1 MAGAKVP
8 LTFRIFKGD
17 QLLREERL
25 SLSVIKLGKVPSAH
39 LKLDDET
46 VSRMHAIIEV
56 NGPGDVSI
64 IDLGSTKGT
73 FVNGQK
79 VNKAKL
85 QSGDTIVVGET
96 RIELTISAGE
106 EDEVTRVNQGA
117 VPPADVIASTPRP
130 TTPAPGFAQTMQAPA
145 APAPIAAPP
154 RPAAP
159 AASPPP
165 AAAAPPSFAAPPVA
179 AQSFSATPPAPM
191 SFSSP
196 GTGPTLRP
204 PPGLPGG
211 AQIYGTA
218 MAPPIGF
225 QQSMAESADDVTGA
239 RAVEVAAM
247 LGDSVVGVKH
257 CMDPRGGRISA
268 VTWLFLALGIMSL
281 VTSVVAFAVSVN
293 NAAYNKARYDFE
305 TTGMINFESL
315 SSPEKELVVK
325 REVRSFRPTVQ
336 DIKDHDTN
344 RDGEISASEL
354 PAALEGKRVQHP
366 TWVLRPGY
374 AVRPK
379 MLPVALDW
387 MAFGGLA
394 FSIFA
399 FTYMLARARAEKK
412 SPYYRI
418 GTAPGVEFA
427 TDGAPEPAFPMIQP
441 RGDDFAF
448 NFGRGMDGEMI
459 VGGQSTSLAELAAQ
473 GRTSISPI
481 PPNAKIRVRA
491 GKTTFL
497 VSAVPQPRRAV
508 GAMFASVESRVLAY
522 FGGSL
527 AAHLIFLFI
536 VKQAYIDTSG
546 VNVDLALNEDGN
558 LRSNTAS
565 QDDPPPP
572 EEEDK
577 PDDGEEESGGTGTAM
592 ALEEGKMGK
601 KDSDRAEGQYKMQKS
616 QEDPVL
622 ARQQAIEQART
633 AGILGSTALQQGGAF
648 ASLTGTGDISSGFDD
663 TNIYGGLLGNEAGEM
678 NGGFGFG
685 RSGFGPG
692 GGGTGWGT
700 IGTGRYGTIGHGSGT
715 GSGYGVGGGRG
726 GMRGRSSA
734 VPTVSIGQPNAQGD
748 LDKAIIRR
756 YIKRNIQKIQYCYE
770 KELLAKSNLA
780 GTVSTQFFITPN
792 GNVASSTGSGVDP
805 EVANCVANVIRGIEF
820 PKPKGGGGVQV
831 NYPFTFRPAGS

>member
-17 QLLREERL
+17 TLLREERL

-96 RIELTISAGE
+96 RIELAIGQS
-106 EDEVTRVNQGA
+106 EDEDITRVNQGA
-117 VPPADVIASTPRP
+117 AAAPAA
-130 TTPAPGFAQTMQAPA
+130 PALAQTMQAPA
-145 APAPIAAPP
+145 APPAPPTPP
-154 RPAAP
+154 RPP
-159 AASPPP
+159 AFSSQPP
-165 AAAAPPSFAAPPVA
+165 AAAPPQAFTP
-179 AQSFSATPPAPM
+179 PPAP
-191 SFSSP
+191 SAVAPPPGAFAQTLGSQPTPAAPLS
-196 GTGPTLRP
+196 GTGPAPALKP
-204 PPGLPGG
+204 PPGMPTSPM
-211 AQIYGTA
+211 YGTGTA
-218 MAPPIGF
+218 AVSPTGF
-225 QQSMAESADDVTGA
+225 QAGFAEMVDDHSGA

-257 CMDPRGGRISA
+257 CMNPRGGKVTP
-268 VTWLFLALGIMSL
+268 VTWTFLAVAAATL
-281 VTSVVAFAVSVN
+281 VASIVAFVVSIN
-293 NAAYNKARYDFE
+293 NASNNKAAYDYQ
-305 TTGMINFESL
+305 TTCMVDYDMLSADAQEIAKKRDPSINERMAAKKD
-315 SSPEKELVVK
+315 PG
-325 REVRSFRPTVQ
+325 RVQ
-336 DIKDHDTN
+336 DPNCTPK
-344 RDGEISASEL
+344 
-354 PAALEGKRVQHP
+354 
-366 TWVLRPGY
+366 PGY
-374 AVRPK
+374 AVRAKPQSI
-379 MLPVALDW
+379 LLDW
-387 MAFGGLA
+387 MAFGGLGLSIA
-394 FSIFA
+394 F
-399 FTYMLARARAEKK
+399 FTLMLARYRSEKV
-412 SPYYRI
+412 SPHFRI
-418 GTAPGVEFA
+418 GSAAGVEFA
-427 TDGAPEPAFPMIQP
+427 TEGAPGPDFPLVQP

-448 NFGRGMDGEMI
+448 NFAPGMEGEMV
-459 VGGQSTSLAELAAQ
+459 VGGQSTSLSELASQ
-473 GRTSISPI
+473 GRTTIFPI

-497 VSAVPQPRRAV
+497 VSAVAQPRRAV
-508 GAMFASVESRVLAY
+508 GALFATFETQVLAY

-536 VKQAYIDTSG
+536 VRRAYIPDSQVNAQMDSMEDTTT
-546 VNVDLALNEDGN
+546 
-558 LRSNTAS
+558 RSANTS

-577 PDDGEEESGGTGTAM
+577 PDDGEDESGGTGTAM

-601 KDSDRAEGQYKMQKS
+601 KDSERAEGQYKMQKN
-616 QEDPVL
+616 QEDPQL
-622 ARQQAIEQART
+622 ARQQAIEAART
-633 AGILGSTALQQGGAF
+633 AGILGSTKLTDGGAF

-663 TNIYGGLLGNEAGEM
+663 SNIYGGLLGNEAGEM
-678 NGGFGFG
+678 NGGFGYG

-770 KELLAKSNLA
+770 KELLAKSNLS
-780 GTVSTQFFITPN
+780 GTVQTSFFITPN
-792 GNVASSTGSGVDP
+792 GNVAQSQGSGVDP
-805 EVANCVANVIRGIEF
+805 QVASCVADVIKGIEF

>member
-96 RIELTISAGE
+96 RIELAIGASE
-106 EDEVTRVNQGA
+106 EEEVTKVSTQA
-117 VPPADVIASTPRP
+117 APEVISSTPRP
-130 TTPAPGFAQTMQAPA
+130 AVPAPTMQSSVP
-145 APAPIAAPP
+145 PPAPP
-154 RPAAP
+154 RPP
-159 AASPPP
+159 
-165 AAAAPPSFAAPPVA
+165 APPSFATSTAVA
-179 AQSFSATPPAPM
+179 PPAPQA
-191 SFSSP
+191 FAP
-196 GTGPTLRP
+196 GPAPAAPMAAASAPAPSAPSLRP
-204 PPGLPGG
+204 PPGMPGG
-211 AQIYGTA
+211 PSIYGA
-218 MAPPIGF
+218 PMAVPQGF
-225 QQSMAESADDVTGA
+225 QASMAESADDLTGA

-257 CMDPRGGRISA
+257 CMDPRGGSIKTG
-268 VTWLFLALGIMSL
+268 TWLIFAAAIIAFLLSAGAFTLG
-281 VTSVVAFAVSVN
+281 VKT
-293 NAAYNKARYDFE
+293 AAYNKGRYDYE
-305 TTGMINFESL
+305 TQKL
-315 SSPEKELVVK
+315 
-325 REVRSFRPTVQ
+325 
-336 DIKDHDTN
+336 
-344 RDGEISASEL
+344 
-354 PAALEGKRVQHP
+354 GK
-366 TWVLRPGY
+366 PGY
-374 AVRPK
+374 AVRPVI
-379 MLPVALDW
+379 LPQALDW
-387 MAFGGLA
+387 IAFGGLA
-394 FSIFA
+394 FSISFFA
-399 FTYMLARARAEKK
+399 WSLARMRSERR
-412 SPYYRI
+412 SPWFRI
-418 GTAPGVEFA
+418 GNAPGVEFA
-427 TDGAPEPAFPMIQP
+427 TEGAGPVFPLVEP

-448 NFGRGMDGEMI
+448 NFSPGMEGEMI
-459 VGGQSTSLAELAAQ
+459 TNGQSTSLAELASQ
-473 GRTSISPI
+473 GRTSIMPI
-481 PPNAKIRVRA
+481 PPNSKIRVRI

-497 VSAVPQPRRAV
+497 VSAVPRPRSTT
-508 GAMFASVESRVLAY
+508 GALFASFEARVLAY

-527 AAHLIFLFI
+527 AAHLILLFI
-536 VKQAYIDTSG
+536 VKQAYIDDSG
-546 VNVDLALNEDGN
+546 VNVDLASLEDN
-558 LRSNTAS
+558 SLRSASAS

-577 PDDGEEESGGTGTAM
+577 PDDGADESGGTGTAM

-601 KDSDRAEGQYKMQKS
+601 KDSDRAEGQYKMQKN
-616 QEDPVL
+616 QEDPQL

-633 AGILGSTALQQGGAF
+633 AGILGSTALTQGGAF

-678 NGGFGFG
+678 NGGFGYG

-780 GTVSTQFFITPN
+780 GTVQTQFFITPN
-792 GNVASSTGSGVDP
+792 GNVATASGSGVDP
-805 EVANCVANVIRGIEF
+805 EVANCVANVIKGIEF

>member
-17 QLLREERL
+17 QLLREEKL

-96 RIELTISAGE
+96 RIELAIGAGE
-106 EDEVTRVNQGA
+106 EEDVATSVNLGA
-117 VPPADVIASTPRP
+117 APPAPAQDVVASTPRP
-130 TTPAPGFAQTMQAPA
+130 AAPPVQPMAQTMQAPPPA
-145 APAPIAAPP
+145 PTPRAPAPP
-154 RPAAP
+154 AP
-159 AASPPP
+159 APQQAFAPPP
-165 AAAAPPSFAAPPVA
+165 APSYAPPPSAPSNV
-179 AQSFSATPPAPM
+179 
-191 SFSSP
+191 
-196 GTGPTLRP
+196 RP
-204 PPGLPGG
+204 PPGM
-211 AQIYGTA
+211 AIYGTA
-218 MAPPIGF
+218 TAAPATGF
-225 QQSMAESADDVTGA
+225 QASMAGEADDIGGA

-257 CMDPRGGRISA
+257 CMDPRGGK
-268 VTWLFLALGIMSL
+268 VTP
-281 VTSVVAFAVSVN
+281 VTYGFFAFALAMILMAGVSFYMAVD
-293 NAAYNKARYDFE
+293 NAAYNKGRYDYE
-305 TTGMINFESL
+305 T
-315 SSPEKELVVK
+315 
-325 REVRSFRPTVQ
+325 Q
-336 DIKDHDTN
+336 
-344 RDGEISASEL
+344 
-354 PAALEGKRVQHP
+354 
-366 TWVLRPGY
+366 VLKKPGF
-374 AVRPK
+374 AVRPRI
-379 MLPVALDW
+379 LPMAYDW
-387 MAFGGLA
+387 MMFGGFFLGIMGA
-394 FSIFA
+394 
-399 FTYMLARARAEKK
+399 TYGLARMRSEKK
-412 SPYYRI
+412 SPFFRI

-427 TDGAPEPAFPMIQP
+427 TEGAPSADFPLVAP
-441 RGDDFAF
+441 SGDDFAF
-448 NFGRGMDGEMI
+448 NFASGMEGEM
-459 VGGQSTSLAELAAQ
+459 VVNGQSTSLQELAAQ
-473 GRTSISPI
+473 GRTTISPI
-481 PPNAKIRVRA
+481 PPGAKIRVRA

-497 VSAVPQPRRAV
+497 VSAVPQPRRH
-508 GAMFASVESRVLAY
+508 AMPLFAALESRVLAY
-522 FGGSL
+522 FAGSL
-527 AAHLIFLFI
+527 AVHLGFWLVLEQIPVEDSGANIDL
-536 VKQAYIDTSG
+536 ASLEDTSTRT
-546 VNVDLALNEDGN
+546 N
-558 LRSNTAS
+558 SAS

-572 EEEDK
+572 EEEEK
-577 PDDGEEESGGTGTAM
+577 PDDGADESGGTGTAM

-601 KDSDRAEGQYKMQKS
+601 KDSDRAEGQYKMKKE
-616 QEDPVL
+616 QEDPQL

-633 AGILGSTALQQGGAF
+633 AGILGSSALTQGGAF

-663 TNIYGGLLGNEAGEM
+663 GNIYGGLLGNEAGEM

-726 GMRGRSSA
+726 GMRGRTAS

-770 KELLAKSNLA
+770 KELLAKPGLA

-792 GNVASSTGSGVDP
+792 GNVASSSGSGVDGN
-805 EVANCVANVIRGIEF
+805 VASCVAGVIKDIEF

>member
-17 QLLREERL
+17 QLIREERL

-96 RIELTISAGE
+96 RIELAIGAGE
-106 EDEVTRVNQGA
+106 ETDDAVTRVNA
-117 VPPADVIASTPRP
+117 PAHQDIIASAARP
-130 TTPAPGFAQTMQAPA
+130 MEPAPMAP
-145 APAPIAAPP
+145 PPMAAPP
-154 RPAAP
+154 RAP
-159 AASPPP
+159 APP
-165 AAAAPPSFAAPPVA
+165 AFAAPPPGASFAAPP
-179 AQSFSATPPAPM
+179 QSAPIV
-191 SFSSP
+191 
-196 GTGPTLRP
+196 RP
-204 PPGLPGG
+204 PPGHAAAGPAL
-211 AQIYGTA
+211 YGTA
-218 MAPPIGF
+218 QAPMPGF
-225 QQSMAESADDVTGA
+225 QTAMAGEADDLGGT

-257 CMDPRGGRISA
+257 CIDPKGGKISSTTIALFAIGIVSLLAFGFSFWKA
-268 VTWLFLALGIMSL
+268 VD
-281 VTSVVAFAVSVN
+281 
-293 NAAYNKARYDFE
+293 NAAYNKGKYDYE
-305 TTGMINFESL
+305 TT
-315 SSPEKELVVK
+315 
-325 REVRSFRPTVQ
+325 
-336 DIKDHDTN
+336 
-344 RDGEISASEL
+344 
-354 PAALEGKRVQHP
+354 
-366 TWVLRPGY
+366 VLKKPGF
-374 AVRPK
+374 AVRPR
-379 MLPVALDW
+379 MLSQGYDFI
-387 MAFGGLA
+387 AFGGL
-394 FSIFA
+394 FA
-399 FTYMLARARAEKK
+399 SLLTCTAALARMRKEKQ
-412 SPYYRI
+412 SPYVRI
-418 GTAPGVEFA
+418 GSAPGVEFPIEQ
-427 TDGAPEPAFPMIQP
+427 APSPDFPLVAPQ
-441 RGDDFAF
+441 GDDFAF
-448 NFGRGMDGEMI
+448 HFGHGMEGEMF
-459 VGGQSTSLAELAAQ
+459 VNGQATSLAELAAQ
-473 GRTSISPI
+473 GRTTISPI
-481 PPNAKIRVRA
+481 PANAKIRVRA

-497 VSAVPQPRRAV
+497 VSSVPRPRRHA
-508 GAMFASVESRVLAY
+508 APLFAGLESRVLAY
-522 FGGSL
+522 FAGSL
-527 AAHLIFLFI
+527 TFFLGFWLLLQQI
-536 VKQAYIDTSG
+536 PIEDSGTNIDLASLEDTSM
-546 VNVDLALNEDGN
+546 
-558 LRSNTAS
+558 RSNSTN

-577 PDDGEEESGGTGTAM
+577 PDDGEDESGGTGTAM
-592 ALEEGKMGK
+592 ALDEGKMGK
-601 KDSDRAEGQYKMQKS
+601 KDSDRAEGQYKMQKN
-616 QEDPVL
+616 QEDPQL
-622 ARQQAIEQART
+622 ARQQAIEQARN
-633 AGILGSTALQQGGAF
+633 AGILGSTALVQGGAF

-726 GMRGRSSA
+726 GMRGRSAA

-756 YIKRNIQKIQYCYE
+756 YIKRNIQKITYCYE
-770 KELLAKSNLA
+770 KQLLAKPGLS

-792 GNVASSTGSGVDP
+792 GNVASSSGSGVDP
-805 EVANCVANVIRGIEF
+805 AVANCVADVIHNIQF

-831 NYPFTFRPAGS
+831 NYPFTFRPAGQ